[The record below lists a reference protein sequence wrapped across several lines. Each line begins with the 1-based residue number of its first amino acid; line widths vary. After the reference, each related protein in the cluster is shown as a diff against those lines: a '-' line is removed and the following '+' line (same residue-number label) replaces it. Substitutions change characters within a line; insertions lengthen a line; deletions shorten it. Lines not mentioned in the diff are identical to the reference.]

1 MAIQLQLQS
10 FSQLESM
17 VSKPTWKDILLDLI
31 ASDSIDPWN
40 IDLVGLADA
49 FIRRVREMERMDFI
63 LQANVILAA
72 AILLKYKSNYLRMLS
87 YQSDLEQFIPGGVVV
102 DAAAVEELPE
112 LTLASRIPPRRQIT
126 LDELVSEMERII
138 RYEDAER
145 PHIPRGAIVETL
157 DLELQQGDVEQD
169 MRQLLLRIRE
179 NTDTEG
185 WSMFSRLVS
194 GYEPRAVVYSLV
206 CLLHLVQMEAID
218 IRQDEL
224 FGEIFIKL
232 LDARAAA

>member
-10 FSQLESM
+10 FTQLESM

-31 ASDSIDPWN
+31 ASNSIDPWN
-40 IDLVGLADA
+40 IDLVALADA
-49 FIRRVREMERMDFI
+49 FIRQVREMERMDFV
-63 LQANVILAA
+63 LQANVILAS

-87 YQSDLEQFIPGGVVV
+87 YQADLEQYIPEGGEV
-102 DAAAVEELPE
+102 AGAGELPE

-138 RYEDAER
+138 KYENVER
-145 PHIPRGAIVETL
+145 THIPRGAIVETV
-157 DLELQQGDVEQD
+157 DLELQQGDVEKD
-169 MRQLLLRIRE
+169 MQALLARIRE
-179 NTDTEG
+179 GTDSEG

-206 CLLHLVQMEAID
+206 CILHLVQMEAVD
-218 IRQDEL
+218 IHQDEL
-224 FGEIFIKL
+224 FGELFIRLQEPKP
-232 LDARAAA
+232 APA